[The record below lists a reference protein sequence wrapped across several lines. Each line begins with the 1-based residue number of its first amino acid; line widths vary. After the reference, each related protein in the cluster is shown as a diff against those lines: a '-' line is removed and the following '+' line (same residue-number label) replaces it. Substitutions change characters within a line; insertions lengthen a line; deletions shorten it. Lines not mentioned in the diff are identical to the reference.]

1 MSDLRAPFPWFG
13 GKRRAAALIWER
25 LGDVANYVDP
35 FMGSAAVLLAR
46 PSEPRIETVND
57 ADALLA
63 NFWRAVRVS
72 PDEVARHADWPVNE
86 ADLHARHLW
95 LVRRKPEI
103 REAAMADPDWCDPKA
118 AGWWVWGLSQ
128 WIGSGWCDEKVQ
140 RADKVENKRPVVS
153 ADSRGRGVVS
163 LSAQAPRCNGLGGQG
178 IHGAKVPQKIPRIDA
193 VPGRGTHSAYATEG
207 GINAWFADLSAR
219 LRRVRVCCGDWKRV
233 TGDSVILGNGVT
245 GILLDPPYDGHADLY
260 AEGNEVFREAAA
272 WAVSRASDPR
282 LRIILCGYEGHFEPP
297 PGWETVEWTANGGY
311 GNVAGNLNKHRERLW
326 CSPACLR
333 PAPAKQLGLALGAAH
348 A

>member
-1 MSDLRAPFPWFG
+1 
-13 GKRRAAALIWER
+13 
-25 LGDVANYVDP
+25 
-35 FMGSAAVLLAR
+35 MGSAAVLLAR

-63 NFWRAVRVS
+63 NFWRAVQQA
-72 PDEVARHADWPVNE
+72 PDEVATHADWPVNE

-103 REAAMADPDWCDPKA
+103 RAACMADPDWCDPKA

-128 WIGSGWCDEKVQ
+128 WIGSGWCD
-140 RADKVENKRPVVS
+140 DK
-153 ADSRGRGVVS
+153 A
-163 LSAQAPRCNGLGGQG
+163 LTLQAPRCNGLGGQG
-178 IHGAKVPQKIPRIDA
+178 IHGAKVPNKMPK
-193 VPGRGTHSAYATEG
+193 VGLNGVGVSSLSGVHGEG
-207 GINAWFADLSAR
+207 MAQASGIHAWFAALQHR

-260 AEGNEVFREAAA
+260 AEGNEVFRETAA
-272 WAVSRASDPR
+272 WAVEKGADPR
-282 LRIILCGYEGHFEPP
+282 LRIILCGYEGHFAPP
-297 PGWETVEWTANGGY
+297 PGWETVEWKANGGY

-333 PAPAKQLGLALGAAH
+333 PAPPAQLDLLGAR
-348 A
+348 